1 MPASFPELL
10 NSRIF
15 KFIIGESVDGT
26 ATEFFVHE
34 EAIAQLSMPLHNLM
48 RGGMTESQ
56 EGCAKWDD
64 VSKET
69 FERFAQFAYTGDYSV
84 PVGKKRE
91 RAEGN
96 RKGEDDVDCF
106 LKNPVATKSEEES
119 AEDTSESETN
129 PGFGSLWGPTLK
141 ERKKKQ
147 KAFSEKKVTPFP
159 PPGQISNSWN
169 FSAVPPPP
177 SLRPVPRDKYPERH
191 PFKLSADFHTLSF
204 SSNLAP
210 RSKYASTCEPSETFD
225 PDLNY
230 TSIFIDHA
238 TLYILAD
245 YRLVDSLKALAL
257 YKLHKTLCTFQLS
270 ADNAEDV
277 VNLAKYVYAEEGGSE
292 GSGKED
298 GTVGELRAL
307 VCRYLAVHALVMVL
321 DEGFMDLL
329 AEGGQFVK
337 DFFRFEVQRVV
348 S

>member
-1 MPASFPELL
+1 
-10 NSRIF
+10 
-15 KFIIGESVDGT
+15 
-26 ATEFFVHE
+26 
-34 EAIAQLSMPLHNLM
+34 M

-84 PVGKKRE
+84 EEKRKTRAPKRKKAKVVFNGSFE
-91 RAEGN
+91 TPTAAECG
-96 RKGEDDVDCF
+96 
-106 LKNPVATKSEEES
+106 PAP
-119 AEDTSESETN
+119 AEDAPEVD
-129 PGFGSLWGPTLK
+129 SLLVMMDKLSSYNAAKIARVQVLMDELSSYTVK
-141 ERKKKQ
+141 
-147 KAFSEKKVTPFP
+147 EKKAKTGSPTPSSQPEEPLYGDIF
-159 PPGQISNSWN
+159 
-169 FSAVPPPP
+169 
-177 SLRPVPRDKYPERH
+177 RYKYPERH
-191 PFKLSADFHTLSF
+191 PFNLTTDFQSLSF
-204 SSNLAP
+204 SSKLAP
-210 RSKYASTCEPSETFD
+210 RNNYANTCEPSETFNSNID
-225 PDLNY
+225 Y
-230 TSIFIDHA
+230 ASIFVAHA

-257 YKLHKTLCTFQLS
+257 YKLHKTLCTFQLTTS
-270 ADNAEDV
+270 NVEDV
-277 VNLAKYVYAEEGGSE
+277 VKLARYVYAEEGGNE

-307 VCRYLAVHALVMVL
+307 VCKYLAMHALFMVL